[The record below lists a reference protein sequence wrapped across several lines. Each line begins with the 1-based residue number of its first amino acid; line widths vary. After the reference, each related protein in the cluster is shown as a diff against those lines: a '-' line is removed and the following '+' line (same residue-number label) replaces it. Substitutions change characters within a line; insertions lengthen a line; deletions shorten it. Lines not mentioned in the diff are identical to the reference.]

1 MGVGT
6 AAVIAKADV
15 VAVAVERGKGK
26 GLEG

>member
-6 AAVIAKADV
+6 AAVVAKGDI
-15 VAVAVERGKGK
+15 VAVAVERGTGK